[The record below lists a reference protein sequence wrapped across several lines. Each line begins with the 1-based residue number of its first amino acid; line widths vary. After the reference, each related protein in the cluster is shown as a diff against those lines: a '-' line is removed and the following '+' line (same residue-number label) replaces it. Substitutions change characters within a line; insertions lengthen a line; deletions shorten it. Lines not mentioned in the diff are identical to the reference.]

1 MFHCTAPTVLVLQ
14 LNVRGCNNV
23 YDSFI
28 KYTEEEMM
36 DGANQYDA
44 EGHGLQVGGQNL
56 GVCANPR
63 G

>member
-1 MFHCTAPTVLVLQ
+1 LQ

-36 DGANQYDA
+36 DGANQYNA